1 MLDSLDGLFDVVALI
16 FWGLILATLVI
27 GFVWLGSLPGD
38 IARKRNHPQ
47 ADAVTA
53 LGWVGLLFVVLWP
66 LALAWAFVRPAGQEA
81 APLSDD
87 DLARL
92 PGGAAGSAVI
102 DTDTVRPLGV
112 IRKMTIR
119 MEGYFNYLTGI

>member
-1 MLDSLDGLFDVVALI
+1 VLDSLDWLFDAVALV

-53 LGWVGLLFVVLWP
+53 LGWVSLLFVVFWP
-66 LALAWAFVRPAGQEA
+66 VAFAWAFIRDPGA
-81 APLSDD
+81 AP
-87 DLARL
+87 AAK
-92 PGGAAGSAVI
+92 GAA
-102 DTDTVRPLGV
+102 P
-112 IRKMTIR
+112 
-119 MEGYFNYLTGI
+119 